1 MISESE
7 PRDQNV
13 MPDQEAAHAMT
24 EAIPLPERL
33 ESRIRHS
40 LEPAPF
46 PERRDVELAFAAKND
61 AHEIVFFDHFWS
73 DDRHLWATT
82 VQLSKGSLDGALAAA
97 GQRLLLRALAAESG
111 DPDLVVEGLPQ
122 YGGNCVSALAIA
134 RIDVSTGRLRQ
145 AALGRGRCSDAEMLT
160 PGDIFWLAIGDEPPA
175 GKGHVPLE
183 GFQAL
188 VDQHFGSSRGALAAL
203 HFKAFA
209 KQQNG
214 TTFSIRNDRTAVPD
228 ALKTVGE
235 FLARHAVADE
245 DISALE
251 LALDEILTNQ
261 INYGFRDG
269 SAHEMLVD
277 VRIDRDQL
285 TVEIRDDGVP
295 FDPLGIAA
303 PDLEAGIVERQIGGL
318 GMHFVKTLL
327 DEVSYRRSKGW
338 NVLALSKT
346 LAPRARSE

>member
-13 MPDQEAAHAMT
+13 MPDQEAAQGMT
-24 EAIPLPERL
+24 EAIPLPQRL
-33 ESRIRHS
+33 ESRILHS

-46 PERRDVELAFAAKND
+46 PERRDVELAFAAEND
-61 AHEIVFFDHFWS
+61 AQEIVFFDHFWS
-73 DDRHLWATT
+73 DERHLWAAAM
-82 VQLSKGSLDGALAAA
+82 QLSRDGLDGALAAA
-97 GQRLLLRALAAESG
+97 GQRQLLRALAAESG
-111 DPDLVVEGLPQ
+111 DPDLVIDGLRQ
-122 YGGNCVSALAIA
+122 YGGNCMASLAIA
-134 RIDVSTGRLRQ
+134 RIDVSAGGLRH
-145 AALGRGRCSDAEMLT
+145 AALDRGHCSDTEMLA
-160 PGDIFWLAIGDEPPA
+160 PGDIFWLAIGDAPPA
-175 GKGHVPLE
+175 GNGHVPLE
-183 GFQAL
+183 GLQAL
-188 VDQHFGSSRGALAAL
+188 VDKHFGPPQRALAAI
-203 HFKAFA
+203 HFKALA

-228 ALKTVGE
+228 ALKIISE
-235 FLARHAVADE
+235 YLARHGVADE
-245 DISALE
+245 DTSALE

-277 VRIDRDQL
+277 IGIDRDRL

-303 PDLEAGIVERQIGGL
+303 PDLEAGIEERQIGGL